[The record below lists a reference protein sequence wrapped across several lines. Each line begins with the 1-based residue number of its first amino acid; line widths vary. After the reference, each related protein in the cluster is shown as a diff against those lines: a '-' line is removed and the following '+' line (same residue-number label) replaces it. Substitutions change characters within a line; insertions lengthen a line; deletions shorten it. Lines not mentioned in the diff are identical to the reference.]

1 MWAAPAA
8 VWVYVSSHRPAAT
21 LVAGVLGSALLIA
34 LVLGW
39 SFSLR
44 FSMAR
49 PELEAIA
56 QRMLETGTEE
66 APVRTQW
73 LRADPAWSEDGA
85 VYFQLGTWIDGYGVV
100 YDPDGSTPW
109 SRNESRAPGWYQW
122 MG

>member
-1 MWAAPAA
+1 VTTSDDDTPVTA
-8 VWVYVSSHRPAAT
+8 HRVIDGPPTFAWT
-21 LVAGVLGSALLIA
+21 DEP
-34 LVLGW
+34 
-39 SFSLR
+39 FSLR

-109 SRNESRAPGWYQW
+109 SRNESLAPGWYQW